1 MNTELIRLKKISEI
15 TTLSL
20 ITLRRMI
27 KRKELKAVL
36 VGGNYYVRPN
46 DYIDF
51 MFNLECQRL
60 GIPSDE
66 AKNLIKQEQLKKF
79 NELINSEI

>member
-15 TTLSL
+15 TSLSL
-20 ITLRRMI
+20 VTLRRMI
-27 KRKELKAVL
+27 KRKELKAIL
-36 VGGNYYVRPN
+36 IGGNYYIRPN

-60 GIPSDE
+60 GISSEE
-66 AKNLIKQEQLKKF
+66 AKNLIRQEQQRKF
-79 NELINSEI
+79 DELINDIN